1 MCKYGAFQS
10 HGGTV
15 PPVIHFIFGF
25 SSVNHPVLR
34 VYPHLWNLQM
44 YPKKTIMYDGGMT
57 QGPLTTTMPCEL
69 PCLDVPKRPNS
80 QVPAICFCLK
90 LGYPHN
96 PQSTG
101 EYPFYPLKWL
111 PWCQKLHV
119 SDASK
124 YHPNIPF
131 NLVIEINT

>member
-10 HGGTV
+10 HGGTPSHPFYFRIFQCKPSSIEGIPSFME
-15 PPVIHFIFGF
+15 PPDV
-25 SSVNHPVLR
+25 SK
-34 VYPHLWNLQM
+34 
-44 YPKKTIMYDGGMT
+44 KKTIMYDGGMT